1 MAVTQN
7 ISVGDGT
14 TRLFPFTFEYIKQAD
29 VKVNIDGVLQPT
41 TAYSFATATSIE
53 FTTAPSSGASV
64 RIYRVTDIDDI
75 RATFFAGSAIRA
87 QDLNNNDEQLL
98 FSLQE
103 RADQFVTEENAEFLN
118 DVDLNNNKLTE
129 VKDPTDAQD
138 AATKNYVDT
147 QTWSDTD
154 ETIYSNEAWQSVD
167 TQIATTQAIDN
178 RVDNKIDL
186 ALTNDVHGANGI
198 TITDNQ
204 PGNGQITV
212 GIGANS
218 VDFDRISNSDIINNA
233 EQDASLLLQ
242 LRLVM
247 TSLFKPAHPPDLH
260 TRLVSSGIKTTMT
273 KPSTFGMVR
282 LGRESPLVAPL
293 PN

>member
-29 VKVNIDGVLQPT
+29 VKVNINGVVQPT
-41 TAYSFATATSIE
+41 TAYTFATATSIE
-53 FTTAPSSGASV
+53 FTTAPSNGDSV

-98 FSLQE
+98 FALQE
-103 RADQFVTEENAEFLN
+103 REGQFVTEENAEFLN

-154 ETIYSNEAWQSVD
+154 ETIHSNEAWQSVD
-167 TQIATTQAIDN
+167 TQIAT
-178 RVDNKIDL
+178 
-186 ALTNDVHGANGI
+186 
-198 TITDNQ
+198 
-204 PGNGQITV
+204 
-212 GIGANS
+212 
-218 VDFDRISNSDIINNA
+218 
-233 EQDASLLLQ
+233 
-242 LRLVM
+242 
-247 TSLFKPAHPPDLH
+247 
-260 TRLVSSGIKTTMT
+260 
-273 KPSTFGMVR
+273 
-282 LGRESPLVAPL
+282 
-293 PN
+293 